1 MGLKKDIEANDTKM
15 PIVRKAQDYY
25 LTKGFDRPTAEYFAN
40 GRRTIVDVIPNDD
53 YTLTLNFGNG
63 EQRLL
68 DMKPMLNE
76 ETVFKPLCNIDTFKR
91 VYLDTQHCV
100 SWDIDP
106 TVDSKKVWNNKID
119 LSSDSCYIDSVP
131 INSHSEV

>member
-1 MGLKKDIEANDTKM
+1 MELKKVIETNDTKT

-53 YTLTLNFGNG
+53 YTLTLNFDNG

-76 ETVFKPLCNIDTFKR
+76 GTVFKPLCNIATFKR

-100 SWDIDP
+100 SWDIGP
-106 TVDSKKVWNNKID
+106 TVDSEKDWNNKID

-131 INSHSEV
+131 INRRSEV